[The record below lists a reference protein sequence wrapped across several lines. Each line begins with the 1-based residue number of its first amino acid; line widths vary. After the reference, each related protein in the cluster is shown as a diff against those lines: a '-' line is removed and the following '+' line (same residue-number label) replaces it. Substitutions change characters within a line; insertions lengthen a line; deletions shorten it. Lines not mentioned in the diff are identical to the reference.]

1 MKSPSYYALLFTL
14 AIFVQSPASASSNRT
29 AGVCPSAAVR
39 IVGTTD
45 PELTGAD
52 LQAMCSVI
60 NDEASPQA
68 TARVSPALDWEN
80 AFGIRYT
87 DLKKRD
93 AFYAQIV
100 KPLQTSDTDT
110 TLEIKIRALAP
121 GVAVA
126 DEYWHIVGQ
135 LDTTTRKPGPDRW
148 GRTTYVFVKDGGTW
162 TNVLERVADL
172 RSPYYQHFD
181 VLPAPF
187 AVSPQLLDQWAGR
200 YALPGGKGLISLSRT
215 GATFDVERRGEHFTG
230 IPVSNTEVLMFEPD
244 DLAEYYRITF
254 GASGPVLSDDA
265 RDFEAPLTKQ
275 Q

>member
-135 LDTTTRKPGPDRW
+135 LDTTTRKPGPTFSNALPTSDR
-148 GRTTYVFVKDGGTW
+148 RTTSTSTYCPHRSRFRRNCSTNGRAGT
-162 TNVLERVADL
+162 
-172 RSPYYQHFD
+172 RSP
-181 VLPAPF
+181 A
-187 AVSPQLLDQWAGR
+187 AKVSSLF
-200 YALPGGKGLISLSRT
+200 PGP
-215 GATFDVERRGEHFTG
+215 ERRSTWSVEASTL
-230 IPVSNTEVLMFEPD
+230 P
-244 DLAEYYRITF
+244 EYRFPI
-254 GASGPVLSDDA
+254 
-265 RDFEAPLTKQ
+265 RRC
-275 Q
+275 